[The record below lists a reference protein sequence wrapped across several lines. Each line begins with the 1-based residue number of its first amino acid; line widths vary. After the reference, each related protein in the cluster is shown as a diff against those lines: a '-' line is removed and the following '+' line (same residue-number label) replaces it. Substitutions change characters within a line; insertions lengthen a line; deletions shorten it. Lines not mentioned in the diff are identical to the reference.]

1 MSIDDFGTGYSSLN
15 LLKQFRVYKL
25 KIDQSFVRD
34 IVTDPEDRALVAA
47 IIHMADSL
55 GLLSIAEGVET
66 TEQLE
71 LLRAH
76 GCNEL
81 QGYLFSRPL
90 PAAEFSR
97 YARLHQAP
105 ESATG

>member
-1 MSIDDFGTGYSSLN
+1 
-15 LLKQFRVYKL
+15 
-25 KIDQSFVRD
+25 
-34 IVTDPEDRALVAA
+34 
-47 IIHMADSL
+47 
-55 GLLSIAEGVET
+55 VET